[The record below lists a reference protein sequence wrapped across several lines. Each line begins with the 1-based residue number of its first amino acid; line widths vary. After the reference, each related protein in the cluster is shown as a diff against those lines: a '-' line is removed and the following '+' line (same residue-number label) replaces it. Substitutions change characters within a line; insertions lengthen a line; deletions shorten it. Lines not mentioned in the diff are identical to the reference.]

1 MSGRCPFITPF
12 HFPKTEF
19 SLMVLRSRS
28 TTCSTRVCPHTKAW
42 RRWCRYHWSQ
52 GEKQANREGP
62 SARRNLQGQ
71 AVLVL
76 SRMLMRV
83 GYAMR
88 RGTGHKAEQQRV
100 VTGSVVVRMQN
111 KSSLFSRLF
120 MTRLLMA
127 VVHRWCPRDAL
138 NLACH
143 VSPQFLFR
151 TWDFMDFFFFFS
163 ECKCV
168 LFLLLLVSASILQD

>member
-1 MSGRCPFITPF
+1 
-12 HFPKTEF
+12 
-19 SLMVLRSRS
+19 MVLRSRS

-42 RRWCRYHWSQ
+42 RRWCRYHRSQ

-151 TWDFMDFFFFFS
+151 TWDFMDFFFMDFFF
-163 ECKCV
+163 
-168 LFLLLLVSASILQD
+168 FLSASVFCSCCCLFQPAYSRIKADYRFNSE